1 MKSANVTITGYEVMR
16 MFKKGQFD
24 LLMNAKAV
32 NEAQFINQLFD
43 VYASIKCINK
53 LSKTS

>member
-1 MKSANVTITGYEVMR
+1 MKSANATISGYEVMR
-16 MFKKGQFD
+16 MLKKVQLD

-43 VYASIKCINK
+43 VYAR
-53 LSKTS
+53 